1 MRRTVHARGKRGRRG
16 VVRARFKEWFAV
28 RTGAA
33 LVPPQS
39 MQVSTI
45 AVGRDAGEPRTA
57 VRPSG
62 SDHRMSGL
70 IGRLIS
76 HLAQK
81 YIVEALGSTS
91 ALSEP

>member
-1 MRRTVHARGKRGRRG
+1 MYSAHAGEARTAG
-16 VVRARFKEWFAV
+16 VVQARFKEWFTAV
-28 RTGAA
+28 LA
-33 LVPPQS
+33 VPWCLPWS

-45 AVGRDAGEPRTA
+45 AVGRDAGDPRTA

>member
-1 MRRTVHARGKRGRRG
+1 MYSAHAGE
-16 VVRARFKEWFAV
+16 A
-28 RTGAA
+28 RTGVLYGSNSA
-33 LVPPQS
+33 VPWCLPWS

-45 AVGRDAGEPRTA
+45 AVGRDAGDPRTA